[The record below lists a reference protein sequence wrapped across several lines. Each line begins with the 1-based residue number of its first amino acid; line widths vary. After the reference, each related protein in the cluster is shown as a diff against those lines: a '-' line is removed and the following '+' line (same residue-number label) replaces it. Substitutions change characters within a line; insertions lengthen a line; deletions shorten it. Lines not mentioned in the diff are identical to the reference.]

1 MKYTFLTDT
10 INVNQSLIN
19 YINRNQ
25 NMSIEENGDKTL
37 ITVEKPKDLH
47 ELDFDK
53 EILLSSNEFKRFLE
67 NTEGLVISKIDD
79 TPLYKVHDRISY
91 LDNIHEV
98 LHLTKNQLSFLSLNN
113 EIYNTNKFNFINIKD
128 SILLHE
134 AKPDLATTIIQGNI
148 EDLIENNLIDNFSQI
163 ATLLNNQ
170 FMITDSSI
178 SLTKDKILNNINEAG
193 FFPSP
198 DMISEFV
205 IGKTLAKGFDLK
217 DVKDLSKDILQKFL
231 TDNFIKEF
239 EGNIEDLNSKMI
251 FINQEEFKAKFSR
264 FGNVNNTA
272 TYIYSNVFEKN
283 TLKSIFE
290 ELKEKTLNIPSK
302 RFIEYGENLKQSQEV
317 IKIINE
323 AKVNRFVSLELIS
336 KNNTK
341 DYLRLEDISIR
352 DLDTLLKI
360 SKNNEQQFNL
370 LNVGENFSTPIT
382 QDNLLIDKDG
392 DFIKFSDYKIGN
404 IVKNSSI
411 DKEAN
416 IFFKDDLS
424 NSYYSDMAN
433 LIEWIS
439 QQHSFIKIDT
449 SSLDGKSRLIINGN
463 FLQLPN
469 NDNALPFN
477 LFLIKH
483 LKEKNLLPDVYKP
496 NDFYFDQF
504 NLINST
510 EETLK
515 AELITY
521 FAGLNNNNFQITNT
535 DNETRFEIFPTKDNL
550 NKIDVVTIKDK
561 GNQFKNFF
569 QTISEAKKESLKVK
583 FEDFEMK
590 DLEINFRVRR
600 F

>member
-37 ITVEKPKDLH
+37 ITIEKPKDLH

-134 AKPDLATTIIQGNI
+134 ARPDLATTIIQGNI

-251 FINQEEFKAKFSR
+251 FINQEEFKAKFFR

-272 TYIYSNVFEKN
+272 IYIYSNVFEKN

-392 DFIKFSDYKIGN
+392 EFIKFSDYKIGN

-411 DKEAN
+411 NKEAN

-496 NDFYFDQF
+496 NDFHFDQF

-510 EETLK
+510 DETLK

>member
-1 MKYTFLTDT
+1 
-10 INVNQSLIN
+10 
-19 YINRNQ
+19 
-25 NMSIEENGDKTL
+25 
-37 ITVEKPKDLH
+37 
-47 ELDFDK
+47 
-53 EILLSSNEFKRFLE
+53 
-67 NTEGLVISKIDD
+67 
-79 TPLYKVHDRISY
+79 
-91 LDNIHEV
+91 
-98 LHLTKNQLSFLSLNN
+98 
-113 EIYNTNKFNFINIKD
+113 
-128 SILLHE
+128 
-134 AKPDLATTIIQGNI
+134 
-148 EDLIENNLIDNFSQI
+148 
-163 ATLLNNQ
+163 
-170 FMITDSSI
+170 MITDSPI

-239 EGNIEDLNSKMI
+239 EGNIEDLNGKMI

-360 SKNNEQQFNL
+360 SKNSEQQFNL

-411 DKEAN
+411 EEEAN
-416 IFFKDDLS
+416 IFFKDDFS

-449 SSLDGKSRLIINGN
+449 SSLDGKSQLIINGN

-496 NDFYFDQF
+496 NDFHFDQF

-510 EETLK
+510 DETLK

-535 DNETRFEIFPTKDNL
+535 DNETRFEIFPTKDNV
-550 NKIDVVTIKDK
+550 NKIEVVTIKDK
-561 GNQFKNFF
+561 ENPFKNFF

-583 FEDFEMK
+583 FEDSEIK
-590 DLEINFRVRR
+590 DLGINLKVRR

>member
-1 MKYTFLTDT
+1 M
-10 INVNQSLIN
+10 
-19 YINRNQ
+19 
-25 NMSIEENGDKTL
+25 
-37 ITVEKPKDLH
+37 
-47 ELDFDK
+47 
-53 EILLSSNEFKRFLE
+53 
-67 NTEGLVISKIDD
+67 
-79 TPLYKVHDRISY
+79 
-91 LDNIHEV
+91 
-98 LHLTKNQLSFLSLNN
+98 
-113 EIYNTNKFNFINIKD
+113 KFNFINIKD

-134 AKPDLATTIIQGNI
+134 ARPDLATTIIQGNI

-170 FMITDSSI
+170 FMITDSPI

-239 EGNIEDLNSKMI
+239 DGNIEDLNSKMI

-392 DFIKFSDYKIGN
+392 EFIKFSDYKIGN

-411 DKEAN
+411 NKEAN

-496 NDFYFDQF
+496 NDFHFDQF

-510 EETLK
+510 DETLK

>member
-1 MKYTFLTDT
+1 M
-10 INVNQSLIN
+10 
-19 YINRNQ
+19 
-25 NMSIEENGDKTL
+25 
-37 ITVEKPKDLH
+37 
-47 ELDFDK
+47 
-53 EILLSSNEFKRFLE
+53 
-67 NTEGLVISKIDD
+67 
-79 TPLYKVHDRISY
+79 
-91 LDNIHEV
+91 
-98 LHLTKNQLSFLSLNN
+98 
-113 EIYNTNKFNFINIKD
+113 
-128 SILLHE
+128 
-134 AKPDLATTIIQGNI
+134 
-148 EDLIENNLIDNFSQI
+148 
-163 ATLLNNQ
+163 
-170 FMITDSSI
+170 
-178 SLTKDKILNNINEAG
+178 
-193 FFPSP
+193 
-198 DMISEFV
+198 
-205 IGKTLAKGFDLK
+205 
-217 DVKDLSKDILQKFL
+217 
-231 TDNFIKEF
+231 
-239 EGNIEDLNSKMI
+239 
-251 FINQEEFKAKFSR
+251 
-264 FGNVNNTA
+264 
-272 TYIYSNVFEKN
+272 
-283 TLKSIFE
+283 
-290 ELKEKTLNIPSK
+290 
-302 RFIEYGENLKQSQEV
+302 
-317 IKIINE
+317 
-323 AKVNRFVSLELIS
+323 
-336 KNNTK
+336 
-341 DYLRLEDISIR
+341 RLEDISIR

-392 DFIKFSDYKIGN
+392 EFIKFSDYKIGN

-411 DKEAN
+411 NKEAN

-496 NDFYFDQF
+496 NDFHFDQF

-510 EETLK
+510 DETLK

>member
-37 ITVEKPKDLH
+37 ITIEKPKDLH
-47 ELDFDK
+47 KLDFDK

-67 NTEGLVISKIDD
+67 NTEGLIISKIDD

-134 AKPDLATTIIQGNI
+134 ARPDLATTIIQGNI

-170 FMITDSSI
+170 FMITDSPI

-272 TYIYSNVFEKN
+272 IYIYSNVFEKN

-317 IKIINE
+317 IKIIYE

-392 DFIKFSDYKIGN
+392 EFIKFSDYKIGN

-411 DKEAN
+411 NKEAN

-496 NDFYFDQF
+496 NDFHFDQF

-510 EETLK
+510 DETLK